1 VREKQMSEVKVKVID
16 GEGKIVGELGLPA
29 DIYGVEPKVGLL
41 HEVVRWQMA
50 RWRAGTACTKT
61 RGEVRGGGR
70 KPWPQKHTG
79 RARQGSI
86 RAPQWVGGGVVHGPK
101 PRDYEFKLN
110 KKVRRLG
117 LKMSLSSRALTGN
130 LFVATEFPKLE
141 KPKTKEIVKYLS
153 NLGTDS
159 ALLVVPERNL
169 ILEASA
175 RNLPKV
181 KVLAVEGL
189 NVYDVLNHEKLIIEQ
204 TALVKIEERLRR

>member
-1 VREKQMSEVKVKVID
+1 MSEVKAKVLD
-16 GEGKIVGELGLPA
+16 AEGKVAGDMALPA

-50 RWRAGTACTKT
+50 RWRSGTACTKT

-117 LKMSLSSRALTGN
+117 LKMSLSSRALAGN
-130 LFVATEFPKLE
+130 LYVATEFPRLDR
-141 KPKTKEIVKYLS
+141 PKTKVMLAYLR
-153 NLGTDS
+153 NVGVES
-159 ALLVVPERNL
+159 ALIVVPERNL
-169 ILEASA
+169 ILEASV

-189 NVYDVLNHEKLIIEQ
+189 NVYDVLNHSALIVDQ
-204 TALVKIEERLRR
+204 GALPKIEERLRR

>member
-1 VREKQMSEVKVKVID
+1 MEAIKAKLVD
-16 GEGKIVGELGLPA
+16 GSGQNIGEIELPG
-29 DIYGVEPKVGLL
+29 DIYGVKPKLGILY
-41 HEVVRWQMA
+41 EVVRWQRA

-101 PRDYEFKLN
+101 PRSYEFKLN

-117 LKMSLSSRALTGN
+117 LKMALSSRALAER
-130 LFVATEFPKLE
+130 LFVAEDFPVKE
-141 KPKTKEIVKYLS
+141 KPRTKELKNFLET
-153 NLGTDS
+153 LGMNE
-159 ALLVVPERNL
+159 ALIVVPERNL
-169 ILEASA
+169 VLEKSA
-175 RNLPKV
+175 DNLPKV

-189 NVYDVLNHEKLIIEQ
+189 NVYDILNHENLIVAKD
-204 TALVKIEERLRR
+204 ALSKIEERLRR

>member
-1 VREKQMSEVKVKVID
+1 MKEKQMIEVKVKLID
-16 GEGKIVGELGLPA
+16 EQGKIVGDMGLPA

-50 RWRAGTACTKT
+50 RWREGTACTKS

-101 PRDYEFKLN
+101 SRDYEFKLN
-110 KKVRRLG
+110 KKVRRLS
-117 LKMSLSSRALTGN
+117 LKMSLATRALTGD

-141 KPKTKEIVKYLS
+141 KPKTKEILNYLS

-159 ALLVVPERNL
+159 ALFIVPERDL
-169 ILEASA
+169 VLEASA

-204 TALVKIEERLRR
+204 SALPKIEEMLRR

>member
-1 VREKQMSEVKVKVID
+1 MSEVKVKLID
-16 GEGKIVGELGLPA
+16 GQGKIVGDIGLPA
-29 DIYGVEPKVGLL
+29 DIYGVVPKVGLL

-117 LKMSLSSRALTGN
+117 LKMSLASRALTGN

-159 ALLVVPERNL
+159 ALLIVPERNL
-169 ILEASA
+169 VLEASA

-204 TALVKIEERLRR
+204 SALPKIEERLRR

>member
-1 VREKQMSEVKVKVID
+1 MGEMAEVKVKLVD
-16 GEGKIVGELGLPA
+16 SQGNVVGDIGLPA
-29 DIYGVEPKVGLL
+29 YVYGVEPKTGLL

-86 RAPQWVGGGVVHGPK
+86 RALQWVGGGVVHGPK

-130 LFVATEFPKLE
+130 LFVATGFPSLE
-141 KPKTKEIVKYLS
+141 KPKTKEILRYIN

-204 TALVKIEERLRR
+204 GALPKIEERLRR

>member
-1 VREKQMSEVKVKVID
+1 MSEVKVKLID
-16 GEGKIVGELGLPA
+16 GQGRIVGDIGLPS
-29 DIYGVEPKVGLL
+29 DIYGVVPKVGLL

-117 LKMSLSSRALTGN
+117 LKMSLASRALTGN
-130 LFVATEFPKLE
+130 LFIATELPKLE
-141 KPKTKEIVKYLS
+141 KPKTKEIVKYLG

-169 ILEASA
+169 VLEASA

-204 TALVKIEERLRR
+204 SALPKIEERLRR

>member
-1 VREKQMSEVKVKVID
+1 MEAIKAKLIDANASVIGEV
-16 GEGKIVGELGLPA
+16 ELPA
-29 DIYGVEPKVGLL
+29 DIYGVYPKVGLL

-86 RAPQWVGGGVVHGPK
+86 RAPQWVGRGVVHGPK
-101 PRDYEFKLN
+101 PRSYEFKLN

-117 LKMSLSSRALTGN
+117 LKMALSSRALAN
-130 LFVATEFPKLE
+130 RVYVAEDFPVKE
-141 KPKTKEIVKYLS
+141 KPKTKVLKNFLDT
-153 NLGTDS
+153 LGIEE
-159 ALLVVPERNL
+159 ALIVVPERNL
-169 ILEASA
+169 VVEKSA
-175 RNLPKV
+175 TNLPKV

-189 NVYDVLNHEKLIIEQ
+189 NVYDILNHENLILAKD
-204 TALVKIEERLRR
+204 ALPKIEERLRR

>member
-1 VREKQMSEVKVKVID
+1 MEAIKAKLID
-16 GEGKIVGELGLPA
+16 SSANIIGEIELPPDL
-29 DIYGVEPKVGLL
+29 YGVTPKVGLL

-101 PRDYEFKLN
+101 PRSYEFKLN

-117 LKMSLSSRALTGN
+117 LKMALSSRALAN
-130 LFVATEFPKLE
+130 KVYVAEDFPVKD
-141 KPKTKEIVKYLS
+141 KPKTKVLKNFLDT
-153 NLGTDS
+153 LGINDV
-159 ALLVVPERNL
+159 LIVVPERNL
-169 ILEASA
+169 ILEKSA
-175 RNLPKV
+175 DNLPKV

-189 NVYDVLNHEKLIIEQ
+189 NVYDILNHQNLILAKD
-204 TALVKIEERLRR
+204 ALPKIEERLRR

>member
-1 VREKQMSEVKVKVID
+1 MEAIKAKLIDASASVIGEV
-16 GEGKIVGELGLPA
+16 ELPA
-29 DIYGVEPKVGLL
+29 DIYGVYPKVGLL

-86 RAPQWVGGGVVHGPK
+86 RAPHWVGGGVVHGPK
-101 PRDYEFKLN
+101 PRSYEFKLN

-117 LKMSLSSRALTGN
+117 LKMALSSRALAN
-130 LFVATEFPKLE
+130 RVYVAEDFPVKE
-141 KPKTKEIVKYLS
+141 KPKTRVLKNFLDT
-153 NLGTDS
+153 LGIEE
-159 ALLVVPERNL
+159 ALIVVPERNL
-169 ILEASA
+169 VVEKSA
-175 RNLPKV
+175 TNLPKV

-189 NVYDVLNHEKLIIEQ
+189 NVYDILNHENLILAKD
-204 TALVKIEERLRR
+204 ALPKIEERLRR

>member
-1 VREKQMSEVKVKVID
+1 MIEVKVKLID
-16 GEGKIVGELGLPA
+16 EQGKIVGDIGLPA

-50 RWRAGTACTKT
+50 RWREGTACTKS

-101 PRDYEFKLN
+101 SRDYEFKLN
-110 KKVRRLG
+110 KKVRRLS
-117 LKMSLSSRALTGN
+117 LKMSLATRALTGD

-141 KPKTKEIVKYLS
+141 KPKTKEILNYLS

-159 ALLVVPERNL
+159 ALFIVPERDL
-169 ILEASA
+169 VLEASA

-204 TALVKIEERLRR
+204 SALPKIEERLRR

>member
-1 VREKQMSEVKVKVID
+1 METVKAKLIDASAKVI
-16 GEGKIVGELGLPA
+16 GEIELPSDL
-29 DIYGVEPKVGLL
+29 YGVTPKVGIL

-50 RWRAGTACTKT
+50 RWRAGTASTKT

-101 PRDYEFKLN
+101 PRSYEFKLN

-117 LKMSLSSRALTGN
+117 LKMALSSRALAN
-130 LFVATEFPKLE
+130 RIYVAEEFPVKD
-141 KPKTKEIVKYLS
+141 KPKTKVLKEFLE
-153 NLGTDS
+153 NLGIND
-159 ALLVVPERNL
+159 ALIVVPERNL
-169 ILEASA
+169 VLEKSA
-175 RNLPKV
+175 DNLPKV

-189 NVYDVLNHEKLIIEQ
+189 NVYDILNHQNLILAKD
-204 TALVKIEERLRR
+204 ALVKIEERLRREK

>member
-1 VREKQMSEVKVKVID
+1 MEAIKAKLID
-16 GEGKIVGELGLPA
+16 SSANIIGEIELPSDL
-29 DIYGVEPKVGLL
+29 YGVTPKVGLL

-101 PRDYEFKLN
+101 PRSYEFKLN

-117 LKMSLSSRALTGN
+117 LKMALSSRALAN
-130 LFVATEFPKLE
+130 KVYVAEDFPVKD
-141 KPKTKEIVKYLS
+141 KPKTKVLKNFLDT
-153 NLGTDS
+153 LGIND
-159 ALLVVPERNL
+159 ALIVVPERNL
-169 ILEASA
+169 ILEKSA
-175 RNLPKV
+175 DNLPKV

-189 NVYDVLNHEKLIIEQ
+189 NVYDILNHQNLILAKD
-204 TALVKIEERLRR
+204 ALPKIEERLRR

>member
-1 VREKQMSEVKVKVID
+1 MSEVKVKLID
-16 GEGKIVGELGLPA
+16 GQGKIVGDIGLPA
-29 DIYGVEPKVGLL
+29 DVYGVAPKVGLL

-50 RWRAGTACTKT
+50 RWRAGTACTKS

-70 KPWPQKHTG
+70 KPWSQKHTG

-86 RAPQWVGGGVVHGPK
+86 RAPQWVGGGVIHGPK
-101 PRDYEFKLN
+101 SRDYEFKLN
-110 KKVRRLG
+110 KKVRRLS
-117 LKMSLSSRALTGN
+117 LKMSLATRALTGN

-141 KPKTKEIVKYLS
+141 KPKTKEILNYLS

-159 ALLVVPERNL
+159 ALFIVPERDL
-169 ILEASA
+169 VLEASA
-175 RNLPKV
+175 RNLSKV

-204 TALVKIEERLRR
+204 SALPKIEERLRR

>member
-1 VREKQMSEVKVKVID
+1 MEAIKAKLIDSSAKVI
-16 GEGKIVGELGLPA
+16 GEIDLPL
-29 DIYGVEPKVGLL
+29 DLYGVTPKIGIL
-41 HEVVRWQMA
+41 HEIVRWQMA

-101 PRDYEFKLN
+101 PRSYEFKLN

-117 LKMSLSSRALTGN
+117 LKMALSSRALAN
-130 LFVATEFPKLE
+130 RVYVAEDFPVKDQ
-141 KPKTKEIVKYLS
+141 PKTKILKNFLDT
-153 NLGTDS
+153 LGINDV
-159 ALLVVPERNL
+159 LIVVPERNL
-169 ILEASA
+169 MLEKSA
-175 RNLPKV
+175 DNLPKV

-189 NVYDVLNHEKLIIEQ
+189 NVYDILNHQNLILAKD
-204 TALVKIEERLRR
+204 ALGKIEERLRR

>member
-1 VREKQMSEVKVKVID
+1 MIEVKVKLID
-16 GEGKIVGELGLPA
+16 EQGKIVGDMGLPA

-50 RWRAGTACTKT
+50 RWREGTACTKS

-101 PRDYEFKLN
+101 SRDYEFKLN
-110 KKVRRLG
+110 KKVRRLS
-117 LKMSLSSRALTGN
+117 LKMSLATRALTGD

-141 KPKTKEIVKYLS
+141 KPKTKEILNYLS

-159 ALLVVPERNL
+159 ALFIVPERDL
-169 ILEASA
+169 VLEASA

-204 TALVKIEERLRR
+204 SALPKIEEMLRR

>member
-1 VREKQMSEVKVKVID
+1 MEAIKAKLIDESAKVIGD
-16 GEGKIVGELGLPA
+16 IELPA
-29 DIYGVEPKVGLL
+29 DIYGVYPKIGLL

-101 PRDYEFKLN
+101 PRSYEFKLN

-117 LKMSLSSRALTGN
+117 LKMALSSRALAN
-130 LFVATEFPKLE
+130 RVYVAEGFPVKDT
-141 KPKTKEIVKYLS
+141 PKTKVLKGFLEG
-153 NLGTDS
+153 LGIKE
-159 ALLVVPERNL
+159 ALIVVPERNKV
-169 ILEASA
+169 LEKSAS
-175 RNLPKV
+175 NLPKV

-189 NVYDVLNHEKLIIEQ
+189 NVYDILNHENLIVAKD
-204 TALVKIEERLRR
+204 ALTKIEERLRR